1 MKVSDG
7 TEKVV
12 SVITWI
18 AFALIVLVHLGILLA
33 GVFYSSPEDVPVEF
47 LNP

>member
-1 MKVSDG
+1 MKVSDS
-7 TEKVV
+7 TEKIV

-18 AFALIVLVHLGILLA
+18 AFALIVLVHLGILLV
-33 GVFYSSPEDVPVEF
+33 GIFYSSPEDVPVEF